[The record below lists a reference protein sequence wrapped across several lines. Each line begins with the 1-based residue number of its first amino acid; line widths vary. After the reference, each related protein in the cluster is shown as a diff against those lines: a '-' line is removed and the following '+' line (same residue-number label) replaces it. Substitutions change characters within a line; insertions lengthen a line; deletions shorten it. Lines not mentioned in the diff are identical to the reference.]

1 MIYIFRQWRFLRY
14 LNKRSRKER
23 PSEAPEYHFG
33 FRLQA
38 PDVIAGYAAKT
49 GKSEVDVQR
58 LLKACVKSHY
68 IDEDVQL
75 QNNGMDIKTLLWI
88 DEQYGEAFLPFFS
101 GLVNTEV
108 KTFGAAA
115 AILVSIAAGFGWHN
129 IAKAVARLF

>member
-33 FRLQA
+33 FRSQA

-75 QNNGMDIKTLLWI
+75 QNNGMDIKTLH
-88 DEQYGEAFLPFFS
+88 AFFIFVLNPIVIKQFS
-101 GLVNTEV
+101 HKSHRPHFT
-108 KTFGAAA
+108 
-115 AILVSIAAGFGWHN
+115 HQ
-129 IAKAVARLF
+129 R